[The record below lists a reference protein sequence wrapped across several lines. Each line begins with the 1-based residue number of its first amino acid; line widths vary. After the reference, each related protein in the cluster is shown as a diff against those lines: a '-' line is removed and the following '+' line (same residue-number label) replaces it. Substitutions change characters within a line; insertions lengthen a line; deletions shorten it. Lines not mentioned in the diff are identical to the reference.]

1 MEVRAAL
8 MEVIEVPVVQ
18 LTPCLL
24 QGEKIRIL
32 LADNWLYFSVCVCMS
47 QYHLKST
54 ERSALTEEC
63 LTALKPA
70 SVVQVHQQGLTITG
84 ERARTEA
91 LEAELAGS

>member
-1 MEVRAAL
+1 M
-8 MEVIEVPVVQ
+8 VI
-18 LTPCLL
+18 L
-24 QGEKIRIL
+24 
-32 LADNWLYFSVCVCMS
+32 VCVCVCVYVP
-47 QYHLKST
+47 QYHLKFKLKST